1 MKRRGFTLVELM
13 MVIGVIAILS
23 TIVVSSVSSSMKS
36 ARERRTS
43 ALCQAVQTGL
53 ATYYAQRDEWPE
65 PLAGR
70 VRNGNF
76 SSSNNE
82 GVNNQ
87 SDADLYVL
95 QPTEVRQM
103 VLALIDEAKKGNPLM
118 DISALYVSRDEG
130 KNKSKGRGL
139 DFFTAV
145 RGTKKSPKRMT
156 TPEMFFGYPDKETGF
171 FRHFK
176 MVYSIPSDTLTVT
189 TLGERDE

>member
-23 TIVVSSVSSSMKS
+23 TIVVSSVTSSMKS

-65 PLAGR
+65 PLAGK
-70 VRNGNF
+70 VRNGSF
-76 SSSNNE
+76 SSSNEE

-87 SDADLYVL
+87 SDADVYVL
-95 QPTEVRQM
+95 QSAEVRQM
-103 VLALIDEAKKGNPLM
+103 VLALVNEAKKGNPLM
-118 DISALYVSRDEG
+118 DISALFVSRDVGEKG
-130 KNKSKGRGL
+130 SKGHGL

-156 TPEMFFGYPDKETGF
+156 TAEMHFGYPDKDTGY
-171 FRHFK
+171 FRRFK
-176 MVYSIPSDTLTVT
+176 MIYSIPSDTLTVT
-189 TLGERDE
+189 TL